1 MLTCLILHVGDW
13 NMLPYHTC
21 RISSRIFNFDWFIK
35 WCLRLIGN
43 VSADYNGGD
52 FYIQFEV
59 LKFSWWPS
67 RAFSS
72 LKYRKTVFCEQ
83 RGLLYWHRTQVN
95 VSSDGHIDILEI
107 SNLTKLLKN
116 ILKSKTFILCWKNR
130 IRIYINCK
138 KIETLISNNV
148 YYVRIERIKI
158 IHVFTWLLIL
168 SFFP

>member
-1 MLTCLILHVGDW
+1 MLGIEICYHIIHAESVQGFLILIDSFNGVYAASA
-13 NMLPYHTC
+13 MFQLFITVATF
-21 RISSRIFNFDWFIK
+21 IF
-35 WCLRLIGN
+35 
-43 VSADYNGGD
+43 S
-52 FYIQFEV
+52 FEV
-59 LKFSWWPS
+59 LKFSWCPS

-72 LKYRKTVFCEQ
+72 LKYRKTVFCKR
-83 RGLLYWHRTQVN
+83 RGLISWHRTQVN

-138 KIETLISNNV
+138 TIETLISNNV